1 VVVVVVLLQLTKMPA
16 LSNIFLFLS
25 LIMSAELIDA
35 AAVRPGTG
43 TVRSRTS
50 DLSQQDDDDG
60 TTSKTSR
67 ATKVPKKSKYS
78 NSPYVIP
85 KVSPDTDTPADKQ
98 AKATEL
104 PSVNTT
110 EAIDDKNLSV
120 VEDSASEW
128 DLRHNESSAL
138 DILFDMSSKTM
149 NGTLVL
155 PAEPDTS
162 QSTTVAVISIFSF
175 LALVL
180 CVATACQRCSNRR
193 KRQGYQE
200 VANLVV

>member
-1 VVVVVVLLQLTKMPA
+1 MPA

-25 LIMSAELIDA
+25 LILSTDLIGA

-50 DLSQQDDDDG
+50 DLSQDDDDG
-60 TTSKTSR
+60 ANTRSNK
-67 ATKVPKKSKYS
+67 ATKVPKRSKYS
-78 NSPYVIP
+78 NNPYAIP
-85 KVSPDTDTPADKQ
+85 KVSPGADKPSDKP
-98 AKATEL
+98 AKAAKL

-110 EAIDDKNLSV
+110 TESIDDNDLS
-120 VEDSASEW
+120 EGQDTASEW
-128 DLRHNESSAL
+128 DLHHNESSAL
-138 DILFDMSSKTM
+138 DILYDMSSKTM